1 MSHTESRN
9 AVFFDDTELQ
19 SDYHHELNSLAE
31 KRLVIQ
37 AQIVNCETLIRRG
50 GKLYILIKPLARIR
64 FQNQKRLAQSILSI
78 I

>member
-50 GKLYILIKPLARIR
+50 GKL
-64 FQNQKRLAQSILSI
+64 
-78 I
+78 